1 MTIEPGS
8 EAAFAQYKAPLE
20 LLETAFS
27 EAFCKTDDQIDFVCA
42 VTPGGQKF
50 VHILYNGRTNA
61 KQFIEADSPAQA
73 IKDVA
78 KAVRL

>member
-1 MTIEPGS
+1 MTIEP
-8 EAAFAQYKAPLE
+8 EKKDLFADYEAPLQF
-20 LLETAFS
+20 LE
-27 EAFCKTDDQIDFVCA
+27 EAFCKTGMRIDFVCA
-42 VTPGGQKF
+42 VTLGGQKY

>member
-8 EAAFAQYKAPLE
+8 KDAFADYEVPLQ
-20 LLETAFS
+20 LLE
-27 EAFCKTDDQIDFVCA
+27 EAFCKTGLPIVFVCQT
-42 VTPGGQKF
+42 TPIGEKY

-61 KQFIEADSPAQA
+61 KQYIEADSPAQA